1 MKEFLKILFIEDDEV
16 DRSNIQRLFDKSKLK
31 VLLEVAVTLKDGI
44 DKLKTQDFD
53 CVLLDYYLPDSKG
66 AGAIEDLRKV
76 DENEIPL
83 IVLTGMGNETMA
95 AEVMKK
101 GAADYVSK
109 NGLNEDVLERSV
121 RNAAQIHEFREKAIL
136 AERALLERE
145 KQYRTIIET
154 VSDIIFRLDVDG
166 NIEFV
171 NPAIRFLGYEPSEI
185 VGQPIDKF
193 VEKVEGV
200 DYEEDLISKIKTQG
214 VGPLA
219 TNNLEVNLLVEKD
232 STLWEQNRAI
242 PVLLDAFGLWD
253 VPDEVV
259 FKRDSKKNFLGTLC
273 IARNITEVKAME
285 EELLST
291 QARLIGAVEELK
303 ELATRDALTGIANR
317 RFFDEYLEK
326 EWKRAQRDKYP
337 FSLVMIDLDFFKVYN
352 DTYGHQKGDVCLK
365 EVATAIDETM
375 KRPADMAARYGGE
388 EFALILPET
397 SPEGAMGL
405 AEKLRKSIFDL
416 NLEHKNSSVD
426 NRVTV
431 SMGVA
436 TLKVDKE
443 SNYSDLITKAD
454 KALYAAKNDG
464 RNRVTLFNGQMNF

>member
-1 MKEFLKILFIEDDEV
+1 M
-16 DRSNIQRLFDKSKLK
+16 
-31 VLLEVAVTLKDGI
+31 
-44 DKLKTQDFD
+44 
-53 CVLLDYYLPDSKG
+53 
-66 AGAIEDLRKV
+66 
-76 DENEIPL
+76 
-83 IVLTGMGNETMA
+83 
-95 AEVMKK
+95 
-101 GAADYVSK
+101 
-109 NGLNEDVLERSV
+109 
-121 RNAAQIHEFREKAIL
+121 
-136 AERALLERE
+136 
-145 KQYRTIIET
+145 
-154 VSDIIFRLDVDG
+154 
-166 NIEFV
+166 
-171 NPAIRFLGYEPSEI
+171 
-185 VGQPIDKF
+185 
-193 VEKVEGV
+193 
-200 DYEEDLISKIKTQG
+200 
-214 VGPLA
+214 
-219 TNNLEVNLLVEKD
+219 
-232 STLWEQNRAI
+232 
-242 PVLLDAFGLWD
+242 
-253 VPDEVV
+253 
-259 FKRDSKKNFLGTLC
+259 
-273 IARNITEVKAME
+273 
-285 EELLST
+285 
-291 QARLIGAVEELK
+291 
-303 ELATRDALTGIANR
+303 TGIANR